1 MCCASIFPVLFT
13 IPKCV
18 SALEC
23 WCSASQELRKVSEH
37 EHVAGRAA
45 PWLTLTRGTGG
56 LEQGAPTALTH
67 SLHYSTPHQLRCH
80 HSRIR
85 YGQARLHDIRLQI
98 YHVVVSRK
106 NLESMSGSIFI
117 LGGCQMNMSQFMI
130 AALKILM
137 LFGIYLYKRKNY

>member
-1 MCCASIFPVLFT
+1 MCCTSIFPVLFT
-13 IPKCV
+13 VPKCE

-23 WCSASQELRKVSEH
+23 WCSASQELRKVSEL

-45 PWLTLTRGTGG
+45 PWLTLARGTGG

-67 SLHYSTPHQLRCH
+67 SLHYSTPHLLRCH
-80 HSRIR
+80 HS
-85 YGQARLHDIRLQI
+85 GQARLHDIRLKT

-117 LGGCQMNMSQFMI
+117 
-130 AALKILM
+130 
-137 LFGIYLYKRKNY
+137 